1 MRITP
6 FPDKQHDHK
15 TCRSQALLEAE
26 SYCRRNG
33 LRLTPLRRRVLEL
46 VWYDH
51 QPVGAYALL
60 ERLVSEGR
68 KAATAAMLPI

>member
-1 MRITP
+1 
-6 FPDKQHDHK
+6 
-15 TCRSQALLEAE
+15 
-26 SYCRRNG
+26 
-33 LRLTPLRRRVLEL
+33 VLEL